1 MNRILPFMCNG
12 LSCFAV
18 TTIMFQFMDDRYKR
32 SAKNSF
38 VYTLAGAV
46 STLGIMC
53 VNLMN
58 GSLLNLLAWSV
69 VFGASAYFLYFEDM
83 DRPLR
88 RVLESEALLLCIA
101 VCESLG
107 VFFLQWFL
115 QAVNAKSNDTIM
127 LNCIEAMFPA
137 VIILFFYYMVISRLT
152 KRSSMPYSETQY
164 MIYAVILGYSFINML
179 ISLKIFIQ
187 GQIHYLC
194 VVNTGCIVLVDLYLL
209 YFVKMADE
217 KNYYENQ
224 VKALEQQA
232 NIQYEYYLAQTKKY
246 EKTVQVL
253 HDVKNHIKA
262 IQGLYTVDQENTA
275 GEYANEIGEM
285 LKPLI
290 PAQYTGN
297 PILDILLADKE
308 TVMKEKGIS
317 LELKIDNVSLDFIK
331 PIDVTTIFG
340 NLLDNAIEASE
351 KTNSGKF
358 VYVKIGSYHRMIVVK
373 IENSCNKVTWRNGL
387 PISNKGKNRGIGLLN
402 VRNSI
407 EKYDGNLKIRQEKDR
422 FIAELFLNS

>member
-1 MNRILPFMCNG
+1 
-12 LSCFAV
+12 
-18 TTIMFQFMDDRYKR
+18 
-32 SAKNSF
+32 
-38 VYTLAGAV
+38 
-46 STLGIMC
+46 
-53 VNLMN
+53 
-58 GSLLNLLAWSV
+58 
-69 VFGASAYFLYFEDM
+69 
-83 DRPLR
+83 
-88 RVLESEALLLCIA
+88 
-101 VCESLG
+101 
-107 VFFLQWFL
+107 
-115 QAVNAKSNDTIM
+115 
-127 LNCIEAMFPA
+127 
-137 VIILFFYYMVISRLT
+137 
-152 KRSSMPYSETQY
+152 MPYSETQY

-387 PISNKGKNRGIGLLN
+387 PISNK
-402 VRNSI
+402 
-407 EKYDGNLKIRQEKDR
+407 EKTGG
-422 FIAELFLNS
+422 